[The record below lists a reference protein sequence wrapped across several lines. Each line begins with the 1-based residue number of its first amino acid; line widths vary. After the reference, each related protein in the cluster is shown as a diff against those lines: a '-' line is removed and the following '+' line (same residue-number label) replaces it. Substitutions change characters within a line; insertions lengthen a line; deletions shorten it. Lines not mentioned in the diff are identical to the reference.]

1 MALIQIVYVSSLKT
15 LRLESEISNI
25 LESSIRH
32 NKEND
37 ITGMLLYAGGNFLQ
51 VLEGESDRIGETFQR
66 ISIDP
71 RHHNII
77 DIINDPVTEREFS
90 QWSMGFYQLTPE
102 QIQSFPDSVLF
113 FDFGADPQSIKAR
126 PGLALSLLRD
136 FRKNCR

>member
-1 MALIQIVYVSSLKT
+1 MTKIAVFRQPSQ
-15 LRLESEISNI
+15 I

-51 VLEGESDRIGETFQR
+51 VLEGESDCITETFQR

-77 DIINDPVTEREFS
+77 EIINNPIPEREFS
-90 QWSMGFYQLTPE
+90 QWSMGFHQLTQE
-102 QIQSFPDSVLF
+102 QIHGFPDSALF
-113 FDFGADPQSIKAR
+113 VDFDVDAQSIKAR
-126 PGLALSLLRD
+126 PGLALGLLRD